1 MRPLGRYK
9 LNRMTL
15 PAFTDQDSYKS
26 GRTDFPVDPLA
37 KVWSLRLV
45 RAAASGSLIPT
56 RA

>member
-1 MRPLGRYK
+1 MRPVGRYK

-37 KVWSLRLV
+37 KVWSLRFI